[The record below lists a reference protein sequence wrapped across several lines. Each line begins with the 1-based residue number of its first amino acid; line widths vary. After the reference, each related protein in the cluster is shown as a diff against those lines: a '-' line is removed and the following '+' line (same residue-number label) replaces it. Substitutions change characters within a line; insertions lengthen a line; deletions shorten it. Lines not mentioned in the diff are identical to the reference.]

1 MMRKRCPKW
10 SQKSIKKR
18 IKNSTLKNTRFKPKK
33 NEPKRANGPLRP
45 ARGGCEWWILGFHNP
60 GGGVF
65 WGGGD
70 TQYYQGAILDHPA
83 MAGGISCPSNHFT
96 GSAQVS
102 KQPASVKAKE

>member
-45 ARGGCEWWILGFHNP
+45 ERVGRDPSTLGFHNP

-65 WGGGD
+65 GEGER
-70 TQYYQGAILDHPA
+70 YAVIPRAALDHPA
-83 MAGGISCPSNHFT
+83 RGWWVFIRRKP
-96 GSAQVS
+96 Q
-102 KQPASVKAKE
+102 